1 MVDGLVMFSGGLDS
15 VVSTHLLKSQGLSI
29 KALHFVLPF
38 YSGMGLSHK
47 RVRTYAEALGVP
59 LMIVEEGEEFLEM
72 IRDPRFGY
80 GKNANP
86 CMDCRIHRLR
96 KARKI
101 MESECA
107 SFIATGEV
115 IGQRPMSQRL
125 DCLYKVE
132 SGAGLKGRLVRPLS
146 AKLLPPSIPE
156 QNGLIDREKLMAIS
170 GRGRT
175 QQLQY
180 ARSYSLKHSSP
191 AGGCVLTNIDPARRF
206 LEMVS
211 FNPDFTLAD
220 FKLLAYGRH
229 FRLGPKLKA
238 VIARNDSENRT
249 LEKIFT
255 DDDYVLQLAEVTGP
269 YCVLRGEATL
279 EQLELAGA
287 ITARYTKARNDS
299 EVKIKVQH
307 KGNTMVLTVKP
318 ADDTEC
324 KRLLV

>member
-101 MESECA
+101 MESEDA

-132 SGAGLKGRLVRPLS
+132 SDTGLKGRLVRPLS
-146 AKLLPPSIPE
+146 AKLLRPSIPE

-170 GRGRT
+170 GRGRN

-180 ARSYSLKHSSP
+180 ARTHSLKHSSP
-191 AGGCVLTNIDPARRF
+191 AGGCVLTNVDPARRF

-211 FNPDFTLAD
+211 SNPDFTLAD

-229 FRLGPKLKA
+229 FRLGPGLKA
-238 VIARNDSENRT
+238 VIARNDSENHT

-269 YCVLRGEATL
+269 CCVLRGEATL

-287 ITARYTKARNDS
+287 ITARYTKARNEP
-299 EVKIKVQH
+299 EVKVKVQH
-307 KGNTMVLTVKP
+307 KGNTMILKVKP
-318 ADDTEC
+318 ADEKEC
-324 KRLLV
+324 ERLRV